1 MPFIV
6 YVKKRPGCDF
16 FLKEMSKLYEVMIY
30 TASLA
35 EYADPVVDLL
45 DQNKQVSYRLFR
57 ENCTLYNGV
66 FVKDLA
72 QLGRN
77 LKDIILVDNSETSF
91 IF

>member
-35 EYADPVVDLL
+35 EVATPNMEL
-45 DQNKQVSYRLFR
+45 N
-57 ENCTLYNGV
+57 
-66 FVKDLA
+66 
-72 QLGRN
+72 
-77 LKDIILVDNSETSF
+77 
-91 IF
+91 